1 MFVFV
6 QFFLLLLKCFFSSNS
21 VHHDGEVSLE
31 FLGDARGSVQI
42 SQSQSGVVGD
52 GNLEPE
58 LEQELALSPDVVGDG
73 PESLG
78 NAGGSGQNCA
88 SQGNKHFVNLWGVP
102 EALINWTP
110 EFLSKIYSLNL
121 LQLRMEF
128 SFMKQVPNILWLR
141 LRLWLQIRL

>member
-1 MFVFV
+1 MY
-6 QFFLLLLKCFFSSNS
+6 
-21 VHHDGEVSLE
+21 HGGDISLE

-58 LEQELALSPDVVGDG
+58 LEQELALSLDVVGDG

-88 SQGNKHFVNLWGVP
+88 SQANKTFY
-102 EALINWTP
+102 E
-110 EFLSKIYSLNL
+110 SLGDAGSSG
-121 LQLRMEF
+121 QLDDGDCD
-128 SFMKQVPNILWLR
+128 
-141 LRLWLQIRL
+141 QISQS